1 MKKKL
6 KEFMETNEQV
16 KKVKEFFK
24 DPKKRKKFIIGS
36 VILIAV
42 YLLISF
48 FGINSTMNKIYSD
61 LKIDRVRKKPVN
73 LKKKDSFSMLLL
85 GVDTGA
91 IGRKG
96 GGRADAIVIVTVNPK
111 ENKTTVVSIPRDTY
125 TKIAK
130 KNKTTKINEAYSYGG
145 AATVINTVQ
154 KKFNIPIDYYVEVNM
169 KGIQDVVDALGGVTV
184 KSPLSFSN
192 YGYNFRKGRNRLN
205 GKEAL
210 AYATMRYEDPKGDYG
225 RQTRQR
231 QVINALIA
239 KVVSF
244 RAVTSQGKLLK
255 SMEKNIKTSLTF
267 EEMVLIQTKY
277 NGALRNIEQVQLQG
291 QGDMIGGI
299 SYQIIPKKEINRIT
313 ELLRGQLNLNGIF
326 K

>member
-6 KEFMETNEQV
+6 KEFTETNEQA

-36 VILIAV
+36 VIVVVV
-42 YLLISF
+42 YLAISF

-61 LKIDRVRKKPVN
+61 LKIEKFRKHPVS
-73 LKKKDSFSMLLL
+73 LKKKDSFSILLL

-111 ENKTTVVSIPRDTY
+111 EKKTTLVSVPRDTY

-130 KNKTTKINEAYSYGG
+130 KNRTTKINEAYSYGG

-154 KKFNIPIDYYVEVNM
+154 RLFDIPIDYYIEVNM
-169 KGIQDVVDALGGVTV
+169 QGIEDIVNAVGGVTV
-184 KSPLSFSN
+184 KSPLKFSN
-192 YGYNFRKGRNRLN
+192 YGYNFRKGRNSLDGR
-205 GKEAL
+205 EAL
-210 AYATMRYEDPKGDYG
+210 AYATMRYDDPTGDYG
-225 RQTRQR
+225 RQGRQR
-231 QVINALIA
+231 QIIDKLISKIISYRVI
-239 KVVSF
+239 
-244 RAVTSQGKLLK
+244 TGQGKILA
-255 SMEKNIKTSLTF
+255 SMEKNVRTSFTF
-267 EEMVLIQTKY
+267 DEIITVQSKY
-277 NGALRNIEQVQLQG
+277 NGALRNTEQIQLQG
-291 QGDMIGGI
+291 QGQMIGGV
-299 SYQIIPKKEINRIT
+299 SYQIVPKKEIKRISGILK
-313 ELLRGQLNLNGIF
+313 EQLNLKGWY